1 MTRLLALMAVLALA
15 ACASPTMKMSDQQ
28 IATTSDDQLC
38 SYKNNY
44 REEPRLNAEL
54 TRRGLGALECNPR
67 FRQCMARGNQPGTN
81 AMDFCMDVLAEN
93 DRLRR
98 ERDYYDNRAFLYG
111 YPYRYHHTGV
121 GVGLGF

>member
-1 MTRLLALMAVLALA
+1 MTRFLAFIAVMVLA

-28 IATTSDDQLC
+28 LVSLSDDQLC
-38 SYKNNY
+38 AYKNNY
-44 REEPRLNAEL
+44 REEPRLNVEL
-54 TRRGLGALECNPR
+54 ARRGLGPVECNPR
-67 FRQCMARGNQPGTN
+67 FRQCMARGNQPGTR

-93 DRLRR
+93 ERLRR

-111 YPYRYHHTGV
+111 GPRYHSGV